1 MTTNQQP
8 AVPTREYLAFISYRH
23 ADNKQQG
30 RQWATWLHQALE
42 TYEVPADLVGKP
54 NSRGEIIPER
64 IYPIFRDEDELPAH
78 ANLANSITDALT
90 NSRLLVVLCS
100 PNAVASTYVADEIQY
115 FKKLGHSDRIIAA
128 MIDGEPNASW
138 DVAKQE
144 SGVSASAE
152 CFPLPL
158 QFIVNEQGELTDQRA
173 EPIAADFR
181 VNIHGQM
188 HQGWTNA
195 EALRQHLKS
204 SSSLSE
210 SEIKTIVAS
219 YQQQLQLMLLKIIA
233 GVLGVPL
240 GELTKRDQAY
250 QLEQQ
255 RKRTKRLRQWLS
267 AVGVLAVMAVGASVY
282 AWQQRS
288 EAIAQRDKAE
298 ALLSNV
304 RESLSFMNSDL
315 REIFVSYVPT
325 DKRVEVMKQVDSLA
339 SALQQYSIVNN
350 SKDQRQIAVALLEKA
365 DLLLANKDL
374 DPSEASAIQ
383 EQAHRIAEEM
393 VLNEPNNIQFQLNL
407 SSSYVVIGESFLR
420 RGSTDLAL
428 NSYIEA
434 LNIRKEL
441 VNKELNNSEYLYYLS
456 EINNKLGDLYM
467 LKGDGNKAHELYKNS
482 VVLLKGILIGQDGNN
497 KWSMD
502 LAQSYTNLGNYY
514 KISGLSSASINS
526 YKEANL
532 IYDRLSKSDP
542 ENKMLKKYLA
552 DSYAILGLGY
562 MDGSNRKMA
571 VKMFEETSGI
581 YESLISFDSL
591 NTEWLDGLA
600 QAYMNLAP
608 AYRSIN
614 NYEKEVVSYQSAID
628 IYKSLVEYDENN
640 KIWLSKLSVSY
651 LNYAESRRYSD
662 PHLAIRLSDSAM
674 KIGEKLVSEDPS
686 NMEFQ
691 YNISKFYISHARAL
705 RLMNNHNSKKIIKLS
720 KLSIDILNKLTEIDS
735 GNVKWLSELSDAY
748 QLLGVHY
755 FHNDDENRNFELAY
769 STIMVSVKIRYDLLA
784 IDGSNQ
790 AWANKLLDSI
800 GSLKALGNSSLFRR
814 QENLGNLKIAFNAF
828 DSASKIWF
836 KLNESELLSI
846 GDGDEINEVRD
857 RLNELGLYYYEKK
870 DYQLAIDCFNL
881 ALKIGEDLDLHAPD
895 HIYWQDETVT
905 SSTFLG
911 HSLKEL
917 ARYELA
923 LDAYRNSIKLASY
936 LFNAESDTNDG
947 HFQYRLSNLA
957 RNLIDL
963 GSAASIDKEPNI
975 GFDSYKEGIDI
986 YKKIASS
993 GYLVEE
999 SDRGLFDAYRKLG
1012 DLYRKN
1018 GDSKSAIK
1026 HYRSSIIF
1034 SEKILHHK
1042 SNNIRLINDLKEK
1055 TAIVYGNLA
1064 DAYIKENDMI
1074 FAQKYYNE
1082 GSDIV
1087 RSLLELDENNILYL
1101 KLQSLFKYNL
1111 SEIYIITGNSVQ
1123 LKLIGDDVADIRRM
1137 FLGLTLEN
1145 SSKNEVSKSFYHLS
1159 GVYINQKKYLL
1170 AAETW
1175 MDAIKILGVDVMS
1188 QHALS
1193 DIHIQLLDQESALY
1207 LNWSWS
1213 LLLEK
1218 QYANIPIVL
1227 KRVVAYLDI
1236 NKDNNVLL
1244 HSNLAHSLLLSGET
1258 DEAESIYGM
1267 FKGYVFKDGKVW
1279 DQLIIGDFKALRES
1293 GINSREFDRIAK
1305 EVFLIDLE

>member
-115 FKKLGHSDRIIAA
+115 FKKLGHSNRIIAA

-365 DLLLANKDL
+365 DLLMENKDQ
-374 DPSEASAIQ
+374 DPSEAAAIQ
-383 EQAHRIAEEM
+383 EQANSILKTLLIQDPNNVSLQSDLSLSYSRLALSYQRQGNEALAIESLNKALYIDKGLLALDSTNLQWQYNLSINHTNLSDVYANANKFQNSLLELRKALEIAENLIDKDPSREFIYH
-393 VLNEPNNIQFQLNL
+393 VYTIVHKLSLIHGKLGNRDDAIKFNNAEIEAIEYLQSLDPNN
-407 SSSYVVIGESFLR
+407 
-420 RGSTDLAL
+420 
-428 NSYIEA
+428 
-434 LNIRKEL
+434 
-441 VNKELNNSEYLYYLS
+441 
-456 EINNKLGDLYM
+456 
-467 LKGDGNKAHELYKNS
+467 
-482 VVLLKGILIGQDGNN
+482 
-497 KWSMD
+497 
-502 LAQSYTNLGNYY
+502 
-514 KISGLSSASINS
+514 
-526 YKEANL
+526 
-532 IYDRLSKSDP
+532 
-542 ENKMLKKYLA
+542 KKYLSSLA
-552 DSYAILGLGY
+552 ESHNNSVLAYGGLKT
-562 MDGSNRKMA
+562 SKSA
-571 VKMFEETSGI
+571 VVEYEKAVAI
-581 YESLISFDSL
+581 YEELIRLDPKNTNWLESAANTYNYIAMAYTSNSKYYKSIHYHQKSISIYKDLLFIEPENFIWNKIMSQLHNDLGDTYAAYNDYKSALKAYLIS
-591 NTEWLDGLA
+591 
-600 QAYMNLAP
+600 
-608 AYRSIN
+608 
-614 NYEKEVVSYQSAID
+614 V
-628 IYKSLVEYDENN
+628 
-640 KIWLSKLSVSY
+640 
-651 LNYAESRRYSD
+651 
-662 PHLAIRLSDSAM
+662 
-674 KIGEKLVSEDPS
+674 
-686 NMEFQ
+686 
-691 YNISKFYISHARAL
+691 
-705 RLMNNHNSKKIIKLS
+705 
-720 KLSIDILNKLTEIDS
+720 
-735 GNVKWLSELSDAY
+735 
-748 QLLGVHY
+748 
-755 FHNDDENRNFELAY
+755 
-769 STIMVSVKIRYDLLA
+769 
-784 IDGSNQ
+784 
-790 AWANKLLDSI
+790 
-800 GSLKALGNSSLFRR
+800 
-814 QENLGNLKIAFNAF
+814 
-828 DSASKIWF
+828 
-836 KLNESELLSI
+836 
-846 GDGDEINEVRD
+846 
-857 RLNELGLYYYEKK
+857 
-870 DYQLAIDCFNL
+870 
-881 ALKIGEDLDLHAPD
+881 
-895 HIYWQDETVT
+895 
-905 SSTFLG
+905 
-911 HSLKEL
+911 
-917 ARYELA
+917 
-923 LDAYRNSIKLASY
+923 
-936 LFNAESDTNDG
+936 
-947 HFQYRLSNLA
+947 
-957 RNLIDL
+957 
-963 GSAASIDKEPNI
+963 
-975 GFDSYKEGIDI
+975 DI
-986 YKKIASS
+986 YKKLVSSFPDKLYIHLDLSNLYSRIGQLYIASNDLDMALEYFVMAMNLRQESSKELALAHSHRDFYNLAEVYKYKGELDASLNNHKVAIDILEKILFIKPDFSKGYDDMSLS
-993 GYLVEE
+993 GDALEKLGKLYEEKGDEEKALDIYRDVISIREKVIDYNGEKVIWNEDLCLSYL
-999 SDRGLFDAYRKLG
+999 KLG
-1012 DLYRKN
+1012 DFFMKKEDAYWSEEYYYD
-1018 GDSKSAIK
+1018 GSSKCAK
-1026 HYRSSIIF
+1026 LLVLEPENKEYQ
-1034 SEKILHHK
+1034 KILLRSHYK
-1042 SNNIRLINDLKEK
+1042 
-1055 TAIVYGNLA
+1055 LA
-1064 DAYIKENDMI
+1064 KAY
-1074 FAQKYYNE
+1074 
-1082 GSDIV
+1082 
-1087 RSLLELDENNILYL
+1087 R
-1101 KLQSLFKYNL
+1101 
-1111 SEIYIITGNSVQ
+1111 
-1123 LKLIGDDVADIRRM
+1123 
-1137 FLGLTLEN
+1137 
-1145 SSKNEVSKSFYHLS
+1145 
-1159 GVYINQKKYLL
+1159 NQKKYIL
-1170 AAETW
+1170 AASVL
-1175 MDAIKILGVDVMS
+1175 MDAIKVLGVDVTS
-1188 QHALS
+1188 KNALN
-1193 DIHIQLLDQESALY
+1193 DMQIRLLIQESDLY
-1207 LNWSWS
+1207 LSWSWY
-1213 LLLEK
+1213 LLLSEE
-1218 QYANIPIVL
+1218 YAKISSVL
-1227 KRVVAYLDI
+1227 KRVVDYLPEKEDSHVAI
-1236 NKDNNVLL
+1236 

-1279 DQLIIGDFKALRES
+1279 DQLMIDDFKALRES

-1305 EVFLIDLE
+1305 EVFLINLE